1 MKIPGGQHRVQF
13 GTTAI
18 TFDLLYSQRKTLA
31 IHVYPDCTV
40 TVDAP
45 KGTPMQRIY
54 ELVLKRGAWILRHQ
68 RQFQDYAPVSSTP
81 RQFVSGETWRYLGRQ
96 YRLRVEQ
103 GAPER
108 VTLTRGWITV
118 TTTDKTDMRRVE
130 KLLMGWYRHQ
140 AQRVFSERWGEV
152 APRISAIGVF
162 PPESF
167 TLRRMKSRWGSC
179 SPKGQISLN
188 LKLIQV
194 DKSLIDYVILHEL
207 CHLRELNHSR
217 AFYALLDRV
226 MPGWR
231 ELRAKLNKSEV
242 GF

>member
-13 GTTAI
+13 GTTPI

-31 IHVYPDCTV
+31 IHVYPDCSV
-40 TVDAP
+40 MVDAP
-45 KGTPMQRIY
+45 QDTPMERIRQ
-54 ELVLKRGAWILRHQ
+54 LVLKRGAWILRHQ
-68 RQFQDYAPVSSTP
+68 RQFQDYAPAQTSP

-96 YRLRVEQ
+96 YRLRVEH

-108 VTLTRGWITV
+108 VVLTRGWITV
-118 TTTDKTDMRRVE
+118 TTADKTNTLRVAD
-130 KLLMGWYRHQ
+130 LLMGWYHRQ
-140 AQRVFSERWGEV
+140 AQRIFSERWNEV
-152 APRISAIGVF
+152 LPRIAVIGVM

-167 TLRRMKSRWGSC
+167 SLREMKSRWGSC

-207 CHLRELNHSR
+207 CHLRELNHGS

-226 MPGWR
+226 VPEWQK
-231 ELRAKLNKSEV
+231 LRAKLNKSEV
-242 GF
+242 SF

>member
-1 MKIPGGQHRVQF
+1 MKIPGGQHQVQF
-13 GTTAI
+13 GTTPI

-45 KGTPMQRIY
+45 KDTPMERIR

-68 RQFQDYAPVSSTP
+68 RQFQDYAPVISTP

-108 VTLTRGWITV
+108 VILTRGWITV
-118 TTTDKTDMRRVE
+118 TTAAKTDTRRVE
-130 KLLMGWYRHQ
+130 ELLMGWYRRQ
-140 AQRVFSERWGEV
+140 AQRVFAERWQEI
-152 APRISAIGVF
+152 ASRIAAIGVT
-162 PPESF
+162 PPETF
-167 TLRRMKSRWGSC
+167 RLREMKSRWGSC
-179 SPKGQISLN
+179 SSKGQISLN

-226 MPGWR
+226 VPDWKK
-231 ELRAKLNKSEV
+231 LRAKLNKSEV
-242 GF
+242 SF